1 MPSNSRKSRED
12 ILDLVVPLFAK
23 SGFDGVSIRQIANE
37 IELTPA
43 ALYYHFRDKE
53 ALYFET
59 VKHAF
64 ETKTSAAKDLIE
76 NDDDAIVNL
85 ERFITWFVRTLNRET
100 DFQKLLQWV
109 LLDSNPKRMQSL
121 VKDVFSDLF
130 MATRKLAEGF
140 SSRYDPHMLSIS
152 IIGLVLC
159 HFQSQQGRQFL
170 PGNKAMHDKPAVIS
184 AHIIKLLKTGLPTIA

>member
-1 MPSNSRKSRED
+1 MLNTPRKSRED
-12 ILDLVVPLFAK
+12 ILCLAIPLFAK
-23 SGFDGVSIRQIANE
+23 SGFDGVSIRDVASQ

-53 ALYFET
+53 ELYFET

-76 NDDDAIVNL
+76 SSSDPIINL
-85 ERFITWFVRTLNRET
+85 ENFITWFVETLDRET

-109 LLDSNPKRMQSL
+109 LLDSNPARMQSL
-121 VKDVFSDLF
+121 VKGVFSDLF
-130 MATRKLAEGF
+130 MATRNLAEKF
-140 SSRYDPHMLSIS
+140 TPPYDPHMLSIS

-170 PGNKAMHDKPAVIS
+170 LGNKAVHDKPKVIS
-184 AHIIKLLKTGLPTIA
+184 AHIINLLKNGLPGN

>member
-1 MPSNSRKSRED
+1 MPNNARKSRED
-12 ILDLVVPLFAK
+12 ILDLAVPLFAK
-23 SGFDGVSIRQIANE
+23 SGFDGVSIRTVASQS
-37 IELTPA
+37 ELTPA
-43 ALYYHFRDKE
+43 ALYYHFKDKE

-64 ETKTSAAKDLIE
+64 ETKTSAAKDIIDN
-76 NDDDAIVNL
+76 NDEALVNL
-85 ERFITWFVRTLNRET
+85 EKFINWFVKTLNRDN

-121 VKDVFSDLF
+121 VKDVFADLF
-130 MATRKLAEGF
+130 LTTRKLAESF
-140 SSRYDPHMLSIS
+140 SPRYDPQMLSIS

-170 PGNKAMHDKPAVIS
+170 PGNKALHDRPKVIS
-184 AHIIKLLKTGLPTIA
+184 AHILNLLKNGLPAS

>member
-1 MPSNSRKSRED
+1 MPSTARKSRED
-12 ILDLVVPLFAK
+12 ILRLAVPLFAK
-23 SGFDGVSIRQIANE
+23 SGFDGVSIRNVASQ

-43 ALYYHFRDKE
+43 ALYYHFKDKE
-53 ALYFET
+53 ELYFET

-76 NDDDAIVNL
+76 SSSDPIANL
-85 ERFITWFVRTLNRET
+85 ESFITWFVQTLGREK

-109 LLDSNPKRMQSL
+109 LLDSNPVRMQSL
-121 VKDVFSDLF
+121 VKGVFSDLF
-130 MATRKLAEGF
+130 MATRKLAEKF
-140 SSRYDPHMLSIS
+140 NPSYDPHMLSIS

-170 PGNKAMHDKPAVIS
+170 PGNKAVHDKPKVIS
-184 AHIIKLLKTGLPTIA
+184 AHIINLLKNGLPAK

>member
-1 MPSNSRKSRED
+1 MPKASKKSREH
-12 ILDLVVPLFAK
+12 ILDLAVPLFAK
-23 SGFDGVSIRQIANE
+23 SGFDGVSIREIAGQ

-43 ALYYHFRDKE
+43 ALYYHFKDKE

-64 ETKTSAAKDLIE
+64 ETKTSTAKTLNKNSNE
-76 NDDDAIVNL
+76 PIVNL
-85 ERFITWFVRTLNRET
+85 ERFITWFIETLNKEK

-130 MATRKLAEGF
+130 LSTKQLAENF
-140 SSRYDPHMLSIS
+140 SARYDPHMLSVS
-152 IIGLVLC
+152 IIGLVLF
-159 HFQSQQGRQFL
+159 HFESQQSRKFL
-170 PGNKAMHDKPAVIS
+170 PGNKASHDKPRIIS
-184 AHIIKLLKTGLPTIA
+184 EHIISLLRNGLPLAG

>member
-1 MPSNSRKSRED
+1 MSNTPRKSRED
-12 ILDLVVPLFAK
+12 ILTLAVPLFAK
-23 SGFDGVSIRQIANE
+23 SGFDGVSIRNVASQ

-43 ALYYHFRDKE
+43 ALYYHFKDKE
-53 ALYFET
+53 ELYFET

-76 NDDDAIVNL
+76 SSSDPIANL
-85 ERFITWFVRTLNRET
+85 ENFIIWFVETLDREN

-109 LLDSNPKRMQSL
+109 LLDSNPARMQSL
-121 VKDVFSDLF
+121 VKGVFSDLF
-130 MATRKLAEGF
+130 MATRKLAEKF
-140 SSRYDPHMLSIS
+140 SPPYDPHMLSIS

-170 PGNKAMHDKPAVIS
+170 PGNKAAHDKPKVIS
-184 AHIIKLLKTGLPTIA
+184 AHVINLLKNGLLPN

>member
-1 MPSNSRKSRED
+1 MLNNPRKSRED
-12 ILDLVVPLFAK
+12 ILDLAVPLFAK
-23 SGFDGVSIRQIANE
+23 SGFDGVSIRNVASQ

-43 ALYYHFRDKE
+43 ALYYHFKDKE

-64 ETKTSAAKDLIE
+64 ETKTSAAKDLIDNGDE
-76 NDDDAIVNL
+76 VFANL
-85 ERFITWFVRTLNRET
+85 EKFINWFVTTLNRDN

-130 MATRKLAEGF
+130 LTTRKLAESF
-140 SSRYDPHMLSIS
+140 SPRYDPQMLSIS

-159 HFQSQQGRQFL
+159 HFQSEEGRKFL
-170 PGNKAMHDKPAVIS
+170 PGRKAIHDKPQVIS
-184 AHIIKLLKTGLPTIA
+184 AHIIKLLKNGLAPAC